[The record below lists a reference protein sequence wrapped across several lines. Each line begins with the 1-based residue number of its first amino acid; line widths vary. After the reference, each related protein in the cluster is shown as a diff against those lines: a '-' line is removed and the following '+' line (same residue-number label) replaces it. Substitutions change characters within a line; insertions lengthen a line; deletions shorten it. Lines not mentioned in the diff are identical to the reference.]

1 MNEIM
6 FLLRRKISSK
16 SPQTVELTMLL
27 IGSFVNNCGSRFHAA
42 LNDEKFT
49 REIANAVRYYSKRP
63 GIENKQVT
71 DTSLDLIQ
79 SWGEA
84 FLPRRKQ
91 FYHIVDLYFTLRKEN
106 LPFKAQQFDPTRVP
120 IFDSAG
126 GSTHSGASEDTDAIL
141 AAAMQSSMQRE
152 EEENQRLRRPDPNPS
167 HVPYSDDRRYES
179 SAVRSDIGYYECIED
194 HSAVCNSVQQRRGSR
209 AEPSVQA
216 NPAEEVQSLKSC
228 MAILKDLI
236 LATTHQQD
244 FRHDEVAQEVV
255 VQLQSYQSKMTG
267 LIEAALMSD
276 PEVCILRSLFY
287 VIVCIIVSCFSQLRR
302 MWSNSSP

>member
-42 LNDEKFT
+42 LNDEKVT
-49 REIANAVRYYSKRP
+49 REIANAVRLYSKKP
-63 GIENKQVT
+63 GIENKRVT
-71 DTSLDLIQ
+71 DTSLDLVQ

-84 FLPRRKQ
+84 FLPRRKE

-152 EEENQRLRRPDPNPS
+152 EDENQRLRRPDPTPS

-179 SAVRSDIGYYECIED
+179 NAVRKLFVIRRESDDHLTVWNFCVTAPRVEGRAAGTDKPRRRSAVAEILHG
-194 HSAVCNSVQQRRGSR
+194 HTQGPHPGHHAPAGLPPRRGGSR
-209 AEPSVQA
+209 GSGAA
-216 NPAEEVQSLKSC
+216 A
-228 MAILKDLI
+228 
-236 LATTHQQD
+236 
-244 FRHDEVAQEVV
+244 VV
-255 VQLQSYQSKMTG
+255 PG
-267 LIEAALMSD
+267 
-276 PEVCILRSLFY
+276 
-287 VIVCIIVSCFSQLRR
+287 
-302 MWSNSSP
+302 